1 MYLMTAKS
9 SVRGRS
15 YEYVR
20 LCESVWKNGRSTRRI
35 VATLGRKDQL
45 EPHLER
51 LFELCRG
58 HKPDA
63 AEPAPLRSFRYG
75 PFLALRCLW
84 QELGLPQLLGPLSD
98 RVLVL
103 VANRLTAPG
112 SEHALAAG
120 CAATSPAIRKAAG
133 SRPPTAP
140 TPNARLP
147 RTPACACR
155 PSSCSAGTAPSTPC
169 CRSSSGSKSISSS
182 ASGICSHPTATWSS
196 TISRAPISKAWG
208 PLRWAVRATP
218 GTIAR
223 TLRRC
228 WSGWP
233 WWTGCRCRTRCSR
246 ATART
251 PPRCRR

>member
-9 SVRGRS
+9 SSRGRS

-35 VATLGRKDQL
+35 VATLGRTDQL

-58 HKPDA
+58 HQPDA
-63 AEPAPLRSFRYG
+63 AQPTPLRSLRYG

-112 SEHALAAG
+112 SEHALADWLRSYFACDSQG
-120 CAATSPAIRKAAG
+120 RRFVPAYRSDAERQASK
-133 SRPPTAP
+133 
-140 TPNARLP
+140 TPRVRVQAFQLQ
-147 RTPACACR
+147 
-155 PSSCSAGTAPSTPC
+155 
-169 CRSSSGSKSISSS
+169 
-182 ASGICSHPTATWSS
+182 
-196 TISRAPISKAWG
+196 
-208 PLRWAVRATP
+208 RWY
-218 GTIAR
+218 R
-223 TLRRC
+223 TLDALLPLKERLEEQLFERFRHLFAPNC
-228 WSGWP
+228 DLVFGVAWI
-233 WWTGCRCRTRCSR
+233 WWT
-246 ATART
+246 AEIA
-251 PPRCRR
+251 